1 MRLALGLAYDG
12 TSFHGYQTQPGG
24 NTVQDHL
31 ERAIAAFLDCP
42 LQAVE
47 TTAAGRTD
55 AGVHAEG
62 QVVHFDTAVS
72 RPQWNWVRGLNTFL
86 PPEVR
91 VRWAAEV
98 SPNFHA
104 RFSAQARTYQYRI
117 WNQPVDHPLHQRYAT
132 WVFQPL
138 DVQAMSTAAECLLGE
153 HDFSAFRAAE
163 CQAASPVRVLTQCEW
178 ASQGPLLSLTLTGNA
193 FLHHMVRN
201 IVGTLVEVGRGAR
214 PAAWV
219 AEVLASCDRTAA
231 GRTFPP
237 QGLCLTAVD
246 YPEPFACVPE

>member
-12 TSFHGYQTQPGG
+12 TSFQGYQTQPGG
-24 NTVQDHL
+24 NTVQDQL
-31 ERAIAAFLDCP
+31 ERAIAAFLGCP
-42 LQAVE
+42 SSAIE

-62 QVVHFDTAVS
+62 QVVHFDTDVS
-72 RPQWNWVRGLNTFL
+72 RPQWNWVRGLNSFL
-86 PPEVR
+86 PAEIR

-98 SPNFHA
+98 SPEFHA
-104 RFSAQARTYQYRI
+104 RFSALARSYRYQI
-117 WNQPVDHPLHQRYAT
+117 WNEPVDHPLQQRYAT

-138 DVQAMSTAAECLLGE
+138 HLEAMQEGTRCLLGE

-163 CQAASPVRVLTQCEW
+163 CQAASPIRVLTQCEW
-178 ASQGPLLSLTLTGNA
+178 AQQGSMLTLSLKGNA

-214 PAAWV
+214 PAQWV
-219 AEVLASCDRTAA
+219 AEVLAGRDRTLA
-231 GRTFPP
+231 GRTFPA